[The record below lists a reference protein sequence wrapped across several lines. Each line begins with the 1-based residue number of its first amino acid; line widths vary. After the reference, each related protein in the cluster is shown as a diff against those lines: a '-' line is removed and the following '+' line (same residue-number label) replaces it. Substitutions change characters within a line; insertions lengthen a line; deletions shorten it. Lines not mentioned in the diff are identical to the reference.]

1 MSSADVAIVGA
12 GPAGLM
18 AAWQAARAG
27 HHVVVLEASPAV
39 GGMAGSF
46 EVEGVRVDFGSHRL
60 HPSIDDQTLALLR
73 SLLGDDLQVRS
84 RRGRVR
90 LADRWVAFPLQLSDL
105 VRHLPP
111 SFAARAAAGAAVTP
125 ILRPRSD
132 TSAEVIRASLGP
144 AIAQEF
150 YEPYLTKLWGLS
162 PHQLSG
168 ELARR
173 RVSARSPLDLV
184 RRALRSSGDAGRT
197 FLYPRKGYGQISE
210 ALADAAARAGADI
223 HLREPVERIT
233 FDDDAAR
240 LATPEGVVEAQRVW
254 STAPIG
260 ALAAMV
266 DPAPGDDV
274 VSAASSIEHRALVLV
289 YLVLDRPAYTAF
301 DAHYFPS
308 LSNPIS
314 RLSEP
319 KRYRDGDDP
328 RDRTVLCA
336 EVPCSVD
343 DPIWRSSDVE
353 LQHLVERAL
362 AREGLPRVDA
372 RAVVTRRLPRVY
384 PLYRVGFERN
394 LGVLQRWASEHDR
407 LLVFGRQGLFVQ
419 DNTHHVL
426 AMGAAAA
433 RALGSDGSFDQERWL
448 RAREGFAGHV
458 VED

>member
-1 MSSADVAIVGA
+1 VTSAEVAIVGA

-18 AAWQAARAG
+18 AAWRAALAG
-27 HHVVVLEASPAV
+27 RHVVVLDGAPVV

-46 EVEGVRVDFGSHRL
+46 DVDGVRVDYGSHRL
-60 HPSIDDQTLALLR
+60 HPSIDTTILEALR
-73 SLLGDDLQVRS
+73 SLLGDDLQVRP

-105 VRHLPP
+105 VRHLPR
-111 SFAARAAAGAAVTP
+111 SFAARAAAGAAMTP
-125 ILRPRSD
+125 VLRARGD
-132 TSAEVIRASLGP
+132 TTAEVLRASLGP
-144 AIAQEF
+144 TVAEEF

-184 RRALRSSGDAGRT
+184 RRALRSPGDSGRT
-197 FLYPRKGYGQISE
+197 FLYPRRGYGQIAE
-210 ALADAAARAGADI
+210 ALADAAAAAGADI
-223 HLREPVERIT
+223 HLGERVERIALGP
-233 FDDDAAR
+233 DAVQLSTER
-240 LATPEGVVEAQRVW
+240 GVVEAARVW
-254 STAPIG
+254 STAPISRVVP
-260 ALAAMV
+260 MI
-266 DPAPGDDV
+266 DPAPPANIL
-274 VSAASSIEHRALVLV
+274 AAATDLEHRALVLV
-289 YLVLDRPAYTAF
+289 YLVVARPAYTAF

-308 LSNPIS
+308 LANPVS
-314 RLSEP
+314 RVSEP

-328 RDRTVLCA
+328 PDRTVLCA

-353 LQHLVERAL
+353 LQSMVERAL
-362 AREGLPRVDA
+362 TGEGLPRLDA
-372 RAVVTRRLPRVY
+372 TAVVTRRLPRVY
-384 PLYRVGFERN
+384 PLYRVGFEQDF
-394 LGVLQRWASEHDR
+394 QRLDRWLSAQDR

-426 AMGAAAA
+426 SMGWAAAG
-433 RALGSDGSFDQERWL
+433 ALGADGRFDDRRWL
-448 RAREGFAGHV
+448 RARDGFAGHV

>member
-1 MSSADVAIVGA
+1 VTSADVAVIGA

-18 AAWQAARAG
+18 AAWRAAQHG
-27 HHVVVLEASPAV
+27 HSVVVLEAGPAV

-46 EVEGVRVDFGSHRL
+46 EIEGVRVDYGSHRL
-60 HPSIDDQTLALLR
+60 HPSIDERTLGELR

-90 LADRWVAFPLQLSDL
+90 LADRWVAFPLQLADL
-105 VRHLPP
+105 VRQLPP

-125 ILRPRSD
+125 MLRPRAD

-144 AIAQEF
+144 AVAQEF

-162 PHQLSG
+162 PQQLSG

-184 RRALRSSGDAGRT
+184 RRALRGSSGSGRT
-197 FLYPRKGYGQISE
+197 FLYPRRGYGQISE
-210 ALADAAARAGADI
+210 ALADAAVDAGADI
-223 HLREPVERIT
+223 HLREPVERVAL
-233 FDDDAAR
+233 DAGAVR
-240 LATPEGVVEAQRVW
+240 LSTRDGVVEAARVW
-254 STAPIG
+254 STAPVS
-260 ALAAMV
+260 ALAPMV
-266 DPAPGDDV
+266 DPAPGPEV
-274 VSAASSIEHRALVLV
+274 MASAASLEHRALVLV
-289 YLVLDRPAYTAF
+289 YLLLDRPAYTAF

-308 LSNPIS
+308 LANPVS

-328 RDRTVLCA
+328 RDRTVVCA

-343 DPIWRSSDVE
+343 DPIWRSSDEE
-353 LQHLVERAL
+353 LQGTVAHAL

-372 RAVVTRRLPRVY
+372 QAVVTRRVPRVY
-384 PLYRVGFERN
+384 PLYRVGFERH
-394 LGVLQRWASEHDR
+394 LDALQQWMSAQDR

-433 RALGSDGSFDQERWL
+433 DSLASDGSFDERRWR
-448 RAREGFAGHV
+448 RARDGFAGHV

>member
-1 MSSADVAIVGA
+1 MTEVAVIGA

-18 AAWQAARAG
+18 AAWRAARAG
-27 HHVVVLEASPAV
+27 HEVVVLEAGRAV
-39 GGMAGSF
+39 GGMSGSF
-46 EVEGVRVDFGSHRL
+46 DVAGVRVDHGSHRL
-60 HPSIDDQTLALLR
+60 HPSVDGRTHAELAN
-73 SLLGDDLQVRS
+73 LLGSDLQVRA

-90 LADRWVAFPLQLSDL
+90 LAERWVAFPLQLADL

-125 ILRPRSD
+125 VLRPRAD

-173 RVSARSPLDLV
+173 RVSARSPVDLV
-184 RRALRSSGDAGRT
+184 RRALRGATDAGRT
-197 FLYPRKGYGQISE
+197 FLYPRRGFGQIAE
-210 ALADAAARAGADI
+210 ALADAAVAAGARI
-223 HLREPVERIT
+223 HLGERVERLAL
-233 FDDDAAR
+233 DDDAVR
-240 LATPEGVVEAQRVW
+240 LSTPNGVVRAARVW
-254 STAPIG
+254 STAPVSV
-260 ALAAMV
+260 LATIV
-266 DPAPGDDV
+266 DPVPGDEV
-274 VSAASSIEHRALVLV
+274 VAAAASLEHRALVLV
-289 YLVLDRPAYTAF
+289 YLVVDRAAYTAF

-308 LSNPIS
+308 LANPVS

-328 RDRTVLCA
+328 PDRTVLCA
-336 EVPCSVD
+336 EIPCSVD
-343 DPIWRSSDVE
+343 DPMWRSSDDE
-353 LQHLVERAL
+353 LQATVEMAL

-384 PLYRVGFERN
+384 PIYRVGFERS
-394 LGVLQRWASEHDR
+394 LAALQRWASAQDR

-433 RALGSDGSFDQERWL
+433 DALGRDGRFDSGGWRV
-448 RAREGFAGHV
+448 ARDGFAGHV